1 MELHS
6 VKMLQVLSPAE
17 TPSYSPS
24 TAGSPPL
31 AATRPTPAE
40 KISSSSSSSA
50 ALPRR
55 SGLEG
60 FWSLPQLCNVAGD
73 S

>member
-17 TPSYSPS
+17 TPSYSSS

-40 KISSSSSSSA
+40 KISSSSSA
-50 ALPRR
+50 VLPCR

>member
-40 KISSSSSSSA
+40 KISLSSSA